1 MRSREGRKGRRGR
14 QGRTAPPLLSLL
26 FIGPPRARAGTDA
39 APTPGGEDK
48 NSRRQR
54 ARARRATPPM
64 GMGVKQVLVRRRL
77 LDEDEDGG
85 SSTGSAR
92 EEVLLDHS
100 PSPPPMSSCGR
111 YLLHRVC
118 RFDTLAGVAIKYGVE
133 VTDVK
138 RANGLTTDLQM
149 FAHKTLRVPLHGR
162 HPPAAAATSPPSS
175 SPDRYRAREWTM
187 RRPPKNAASL
197 DPFLK
202 PPRSTVSPSMSL
214 LQGYYGLTPTPK
226 ENPTNEGTE
235 MTTYIRGHH
244 RKARS
249 LFSSF
254 ALENGDA
261 NRETDDAEKPI
272 RRRQKA
278 DVELTARE
286 DNGGSLLART
296 GQGLAMR
303 PKSGSRADMN
313 SSQQDLLVTWMPSY
327 GDGLHAVKK
336 SSSTPEFQDSDSISI
351 ASVWLKSKW
360 NLKPDAF
367 TLTLPLPLFDGI
379 PKPLFDS
386 IPNSIAAWR
395 NKAAKD

>member
-1 MRSREGRKGRRGR
+1 M
-14 QGRTAPPLLSLL
+14 L
-26 FIGPPRARAGTDA
+26 
-39 APTPGGEDK
+39 
-48 NSRRQR
+48 
-54 ARARRATPPM
+54 
-64 GMGVKQVLVRRRL
+64 RL
-77 LDEDEDGG
+77 L
-85 SSTGSAR
+85 
-92 EEVLLDHS
+92 VLLP
-100 PSPPPMSSCGR
+100 PSCDCTWCAAFCSLEYNDATVWRLFTTLTNSLDFGGPFWLGI
-111 YLLHRVC
+111 LHA
-118 RFDTLAGVAIKYGVE
+118 LSA
-133 VTDVK
+133 VTVWFVSE
-138 RANGLTTDLQM
+138 NGLCVALPKMLLLWIHFLNHRGAQ
-149 FAHKTLRVPLHGR
+149 F
-162 HPPAAAATSPPSS
+162 
-175 SPDRYRAREWTM
+175 
-187 RRPPKNAASL
+187 RRPWASCRDTMASHQL
-197 DPFLK
+197 QRRTLPMKVLKWRRTLEVFLY
-202 PPRSTVSPSMSL
+202 RCFDYDSWSSDALNFSTYTLNRLAP
-214 LQGYYGLTPTPK
+214 
-226 ENPTNEGTE
+226 
-235 MTTYIRGHH
+235 GHH

-313 SSQQDLLVTWMPSY
+313 SSQQDLLAEWMPSY

-379 PKPLFDS
+379 PKPLLNN

-395 NKAAKD
+395 NKAAED

>member
-1 MRSREGRKGRRGR
+1 
-14 QGRTAPPLLSLL
+14 
-26 FIGPPRARAGTDA
+26 
-39 APTPGGEDK
+39 
-48 NSRRQR
+48 
-54 ARARRATPPM
+54 
-64 GMGVKQVLVRRRL
+64 
-77 LDEDEDGG
+77 
-85 SSTGSAR
+85 
-92 EEVLLDHS
+92 
-100 PSPPPMSSCGR
+100 
-111 YLLHRVC
+111 
-118 RFDTLAGVAIKYGVE
+118 
-133 VTDVK
+133 
-138 RANGLTTDLQM
+138 
-149 FAHKTLRVPLHGR
+149 
-162 HPPAAAATSPPSS
+162 
-175 SPDRYRAREWTM
+175 
-187 RRPPKNAASL
+187 
-197 DPFLK
+197 
-202 PPRSTVSPSMSL
+202 
-214 LQGYYGLTPTPK
+214 
-226 ENPTNEGTE
+226 
-235 MTTYIRGHH
+235 MTTYIRGQH

-249 LFSSF
+249 LSSSF

-278 DVELTARE
+278 DVELTTRE
-286 DNGGSLLART
+286 DSGGSLLARA

-367 TLTLPLPLFDGI
+367 TLALPLPLFDGI

-386 IPNSIAAWR
+386 FPKPLLDNIPNSIAAWR